1 MFYLSNQMKNYKFEQ
16 EENKLKRSQYMNVR
30 KVLNKIIYYK
40 WIEISQNQAHMIR
53 GTLIEFP

>member
-40 WIEISQNQAHMIR
+40 
-53 GTLIEFP
+53 